1 MFDDIR
7 DAEEALYYED
17 RSRCLGR
24 ELEVQYA
31 EGDRKS
37 KLFNIVAVS

>member
-1 MFDDIR
+1 MTLDSHCATFDDVR
-7 DAEEALYYED
+7 DAEDALHYLDGY
-17 RSRCLGR
+17 RLHGR

-37 KLFNIVAVS
+37 